1 MTAEKT
7 DLTYPVIPADRGDD
21 LHNLE
26 FADSADLVL
35 FVAGN
40 QFMVMEEL
48 LEAFQSQYPGI
59 NRIFYETL
67 PPGLELKQ
75 ILAGGALFT
84 DKLIDVWP
92 DVYAS
97 VSEAA
102 MKQLIEKD
110 LIFAEDYFLYLHNRI
125 VLMVPEGNPAKIN
138 SVQDLARS
146 EVRISQPNPE
156 YEDIA
161 FHILDMYRDAGG
173 EILLRRIMEEKR
185 AEGTTILT
193 TVHHRETP
201 LRIEKD
207 LISAEDYFL
216 YLHNRIVLMV
226 PEGNPARIN
235 SVQDLGRSEV
245 RISQPNPEYE
255 DIAFHIMDMYRDAG
269 GETLVHRIMEEKRA
283 EGTTILTTVH
293 HRETPLRV
301 EKGEVDVGPVW
312 ATEIRHAQQNKLP
325 VDVVEPGEGLDQ
337 REKINYYI
345 CPLKGSANPENGEK
359 FLNFIQSS
367 KAQGI
372 YEKYGFVPHFS
383 T

>member
-1 MTAEKT
+1 MLRLGEEQMTAEKT

-97 VSEAA
+97 VSEVA

-201 LRIEKD
+201 LRIEK
-207 LISAEDYFL
+207 E
-216 YLHNRIVLMV
+216 
-226 PEGNPARIN
+226 
-235 SVQDLGRSEV
+235 
-245 RISQPNPEYE
+245 
-255 DIAFHIMDMYRDAG
+255 
-269 GETLVHRIMEEKRA
+269 
-283 EGTTILTTVH
+283 
-293 HRETPLRV
+293 
-301 EKGEVDVGPVW
+301 EVDVGPVW
-312 ATEIRHAQQNKLP
+312 STEIKHARQKNLP
-325 VDVVEPGEGLDQ
+325 VDVVDPGEDLDQ

-345 CPLKGSANPENGEK
+345 CPLKGSANPENGSK
-359 FLNFIQSS
+359 YLQFIKSS

-372 YEKYGFVPHFS
+372 YEKYGFIPHFP